1 MPFKKFRPIKQFG
14 RYNTLMFRDFN
25 RRNNLKDAHVLQ
37 IDPEIKQAKIKIQNP
52 LSKDFFKQFE
62 KKDENAAT
70 FPLHLRK
77 KTLKDHPLY
86 KTQNCL
92 LFDGTESLTDGV
104 DQACNLINSCE
115 PSPIP
120 PSVYSSIPNN
130 FLPKDFEAHVIDS
143 IMAGERYDPSMDKLP
158 KKFDPILFWTY
169 QVNHYGTPVM
179 KRNNI
184 ILENLV
190 RKVFLLAMHNEKLN
204 FEKYRYSFDDP
215 ISSIIPANLTSVK
228 TPMVFRHQPHVVI
241 QSEDF
246 LSQLAT
252 EKQILETK
260 QKEIPN
266 IFPIS
271 PFIDLQSSNIYNDT
285 AVVPGIA
292 SDQKYVLNTILW
304 AREQDQKYPWTREE
318 NAGNAIC
325 HCFGAAL
332 AQALRLKNLLEFE
345 KTSSEEDKILKRPII
360 TKAIQLVDGRMDFVI
375 VQLNTLNLANLEGI
389 KNLVWIDKACPLYKT
404 KPMHQN
410 LLNVEELNLETAKK
424 FIGLILYK

>member
-1 MPFKKFRPIKQFG
+1 
-14 RYNTLMFRDFN
+14 
-25 RRNNLKDAHVLQ
+25 
-37 IDPEIKQAKIKIQNP
+37 
-52 LSKDFFKQFE
+52 
-62 KKDENAAT
+62 
-70 FPLHLRK
+70 
-77 KTLKDHPLY
+77 
-86 KTQNCL
+86 
-92 LFDGTESLTDGV
+92 
-104 DQACNLINSCE
+104 
-115 PSPIP
+115 
-120 PSVYSSIPNN
+120 
-130 FLPKDFEAHVIDS
+130 
-143 IMAGERYDPSMDKLP
+143 
-158 KKFDPILFWTY
+158 
-169 QVNHYGTPVM
+169 
-179 KRNNI
+179 
-184 ILENLV
+184 
-190 RKVFLLAMHNEKLN
+190 
-204 FEKYRYSFDDP
+204 
-215 ISSIIPANLTSVK
+215 
-228 TPMVFRHQPHVVI
+228 MVFRQQPHVVI

-285 AVVPGIA
+285 AVVPGIV